1 MFARCEGSKVE
12 VIAIGNASMSTSEFT
27 KCTLLMFVKQWNNN
41 TVKQSKT
48 YLKAR
53 EKAKQAELFL
63 NIFCF
68 RRSCFNFAYCLH
80 II

>member
-1 MFARCEGSKVE
+1 
-12 VIAIGNASMSTSEFT
+12 MSTSEFT
-27 KCTLLMFVKQWNNN
+27 KCTLLMFVKQWSNN

-68 RRSCFNFAYCLH
+68 RPEDRDLILLVVCILHMFPLHGVFCWCFPSCC
-80 II
+80 